1 MLLFEKLRKID
12 SFISLMKHDIIWW
25 FENRHSSHSSW
36 QWLLIEIRVWLSFSS
51 LTEYYCNRIF
61 LLQTYF
67 SNYVKEFK
75 RVLVN
80 IREKCKT
87 SQSSLES
94 EDWSNF
100 QHSLRVIQ
108 TCGDLIMHVDDFDGT
123 IISTL
128 MHSVGQQHIPTSPGK
143 ETGIFR

>member
-1 MLLFEKLRKID
+1 MF
-12 SFISLMKHDIIWW
+12 
-25 FENRHSSHSSW
+25 
-36 QWLLIEIRVWLSFSS
+36 
-51 LTEYYCNRIF
+51 
-61 LLQTYF
+61 LQTYF

-87 SQSSLES
+87 SQTSLES

-123 IISTL
+123 IISSV